1 MRLLTS
7 KIRLCASLSSAM
19 AMGLL
24 SACGGGGDSSP
35 ATVTPP
41 AVTMTCAQLV
51 NMQIP
56 ATAIGLP
63 TTGAVITA
71 TTTVAANGT
80 GSAAVGEYCLATGKI
95 MPVDL
100 TAPDIQFKVAL
111 PTTWNSK
118 VLMRG
123 GGGWNGSIPAI
134 AGNILNS
141 AAASPLGRG
150 YAVFGSDSG
159 HQSSV
164 STDASFAANPE
175 AFRNWIGDALK
186 KTRDASLVVVNAT
199 YGSAPTKSYFV
210 GSSTGGREAL
220 AVAGRWPADWDGVVA
235 LYPSHDAAVQIL
247 GMLAETR
254 ALAAPGAYLN
264 FAKRG
269 VLYSAAL
276 AACDALDGVSDGV
289 ISNVQRCNAT
299 FDPSTA
305 LLNGVAVRC
314 AGGADTG
321 DTCLSDAQ
329 LAALTKIN
337 SPVLFNFSLANGETS
352 FPGYNVLISDN
363 GIPTDPAPLQP
374 TLAFLGFGLAPP
386 AYPVTGSML
395 AGLQYA
401 DSFVKYAIA
410 GDATFNTLSIDAS
423 NPGALASRFSE
434 FSALDDSDRN
444 LTPFA
449 AKGGKLLIMHGTADM
464 LVSPR
469 RSELYVQQL
478 QATMGADKV
487 DSFLRFYE
495 VPGFG
500 HSVSAQFNASW
511 DQLTALENWVEKS
524 VDPATN
530 QIVTDTLGVPGRTR
544 PLCLYPTW
552 PKYKGSGDVNSA
564 ASFTCASS

>member
-1 MRLLTS
+1 MRLLISRILRYTT
-7 KIRLCASLSSAM
+7 LSSAM

-24 SACGGGGDSSP
+24 SACGGSDDGSGAP
-35 ATVTPP
+35 AAPT
-41 AVTMTCAQLV
+41 AVLMTCAQLV

-56 ATAIGLP
+56 STAIGLP

-71 TTTVAANGT
+71 ATTVAANGT

-95 MPVDL
+95 MPVDP

-123 GGGWNGSIPAI
+123 GGGWNGSIPAV
-134 AGNILNS
+134 AGNILNTT
-141 AAASPLGRG
+141 AASPLGRG

-159 HQSSV
+159 HQSAASI
-164 STDASFAANPE
+164 DASFSANPE

-186 KTRDASLVVVNAT
+186 KTRDAALVVVKAT

-247 GMLAETR
+247 GMLAEAR
-254 ALAAPGAYLN
+254 ALAAPGAYMN
-264 FAKRG
+264 SAKRG
-269 VLYSAAL
+269 VLYGAAL
-276 AACDALDGVSDGV
+276 AACDALDGVNDGV
-289 ISNVQRCNAT
+289 ISNVQRCNT
-299 FDPSTA
+299 IFDPTTA
-305 LLNGVAVRC
+305 LLNGLPVRC

-352 FPGYNVLISDN
+352 FPGYNVLVSDN

-374 TLAFLGFGLAPP
+374 TLASLGFGLAPP
-386 AYPVTGSML
+386 AFPVTGSML

-401 DSFVKYAIA
+401 DSFVRYAIA
-410 GDATFNTLSIDAS
+410 GDATFNTLAIDAS
-423 NPGALASRFSE
+423 NPGSLASRFSE
-434 FSALDDSDRN
+434 FSALDNADRN

-449 AKGGKLLIMHGTADM
+449 EKGGKLLIMHGTADT

-478 QATMGADKV
+478 RATMGADKV

-511 DQLTALENWVEKS
+511 DQLTAIESWVEKS

-564 ASFTCASS
+564 ASFTCSSS

>member
-1 MRLLTS
+1 MRLLISRILRYTT
-7 KIRLCASLSSAM
+7 LSSAM

-24 SACGGGGDSSP
+24 SACGGSDDGSGAP
-35 ATVTPP
+35 AAPT
-41 AVTMTCAQLV
+41 AVLMTCAQLV

-56 ATAIGLP
+56 STAIGLP
-63 TTGAVITA
+63 STGAVITA
-71 TTTVAANGT
+71 ATTVAANGT

-95 MPVDL
+95 MPVDP

-123 GGGWNGSIPAI
+123 GGGWNGSIPAV
-134 AGNILNS
+134 AGNILNTT
-141 AAASPLGRG
+141 AASPLGRG

-159 HQSSV
+159 HQSAASI
-164 STDASFAANPE
+164 DASFSANPE

-186 KTRDASLVVVNAT
+186 KTRDAALVVVKAI

-247 GMLAETR
+247 GMLAEAR
-254 ALAAPGAYLN
+254 ALAAPGAYMN
-264 FAKRG
+264 SAKRG
-269 VLYSAAL
+269 VLYGAAL
-276 AACDALDGVSDGV
+276 AACDALDGVNDGV
-289 ISNVQRCNAT
+289 ISNVQRCNT
-299 FDPSTA
+299 IFDPTTA
-305 LLNGVAVRC
+305 LLNGLPVRC

-352 FPGYNVLISDN
+352 FPGYNVLVSDN

-374 TLAFLGFGLAPP
+374 TLASLGFGLAPP
-386 AYPVTGSML
+386 AFPVTGSML

-401 DSFVKYAIA
+401 DSFVRYAIA
-410 GDATFNTLSIDAS
+410 GDATFNTLAIDAS
-423 NPGALASRFSE
+423 NPGSLASRFSE
-434 FSALDDSDRN
+434 FSALDNADRN

-449 AKGGKLLIMHGTADM
+449 EKGGKLLIMHGTADT

-478 QATMGADKV
+478 RATMGADKV

-511 DQLTALENWVEKS
+511 DQLTAIESWVEKS

-564 ASFTCASS
+564 ASFTCSSS

>member
-1 MRLLTS
+1 
-7 KIRLCASLSSAM
+7 
-19 AMGLL
+19 
-24 SACGGGGDSSP
+24 
-35 ATVTPP
+35 
-41 AVTMTCAQLV
+41 
-51 NMQIP
+51 
-56 ATAIGLP
+56 
-63 TTGAVITA
+63 
-71 TTTVAANGT
+71 
-80 GSAAVGEYCLATGKI
+80 
-95 MPVDL
+95 
-100 TAPDIQFKVAL
+100 
-111 PTTWNSK
+111 
-118 VLMRG
+118 
-123 GGGWNGSIPAI
+123 
-134 AGNILNS
+134 
-141 AAASPLGRG
+141 
-150 YAVFGSDSG
+150 
-159 HQSSV
+159 
-164 STDASFAANPE
+164 
-175 AFRNWIGDALK
+175 
-186 KTRDASLVVVNAT
+186 
-199 YGSAPTKSYFV
+199 
-210 GSSTGGREAL
+210 
-220 AVAGRWPADWDGVVA
+220 
-235 LYPSHDAAVQIL
+235 
-247 GMLAETR
+247 MLAETR

-269 VLYSAAL
+269 ALYSAAL

-305 LLNGVAVRC
+305 LLNGVPLRC
-314 AGGADTG
+314 PAGADTG

-337 SPVLFNFSLANGETS
+337 SPVRFEFSLANGETS

-363 GIPTDPAPLQP
+363 GNSTDPAPLQP

-386 AYPVTGSML
+386 AFPVTGSML

-478 QATMGADKV
+478 QVTMGADKV

-500 HSVSAQFNASW
+500 PRSVPSSTPRGISSRHSKTGSRRASIPRLTRSPPTRSAFRAAPGPCVS
-511 DQLTALENWVEKS
+511 TRR
-524 VDPATN
+524 
-530 QIVTDTLGVPGRTR
+530 GRNTQAR
-544 PLCLYPTW
+544 
-552 PKYKGSGDVNSA
+552 VM
-564 ASFTCASS
+564 